1 MRTEPPNLS
10 PTLRKLIERAFQNRA
25 VQADQIFDLCCRRF
39 PHYGALRGEA
49 RTKFRENLDMVVSA
63 FYRLQLVEGRGPTP
77 EELEP
82 QRRAARDRVAQGIP
96 LEEMVGCYQEGL
108 ALLWTHLLESLGART
123 DIQGELL
130 QRVPITIAANTLV
143 TTTATEAYVQERE
156 RRASSQDQLIA
167 ELLRLFAGDEVPL
180 AVLETRARSAGLEI
194 DASRFA
200 VLFRPAGDE
209 ATPAVDLVRR
219 LFDDRRLGDGLMI
232 GRIAQG
238 VLAVLPEG
246 AQRSALA
253 DIAGKLRDRGW
264 RSGIGG
270 VVSGAAGLR
279 RTIREAT
286 RAVELGALLD
296 RQGPVDEYG
305 DLAVLDLVDV
315 GSPRAL
321 EFARRVLGSLADP
334 GTNAVQLETLRMLC
348 RHGFNQKLAA
358 AALGVHPHTLAYRV
372 AQIRKRHGI
381 DLDDAD
387 TRLRVHLAVL
397 IVAP

>member
-1 MRTEPPNLS
+1 MRTDPPNLS
-10 PTLRKLIERAFQNRA
+10 PALRQLVERAYRSREA
-25 VQADQIFDLCCRRF
+25 QADQIFDLCRRRF
-39 PHYGALRGEA
+39 PHYGALRGGELA
-49 RTKFRENLDMVVSA
+49 KFRENLDMVVGA

-82 QRRAARDRVAQGIP
+82 QRRAARERVAQGIP
-96 LEEMVGCYQEGL
+96 LEEMVGCYQAGL
-108 ALLWTHLLESLGART
+108 AFLWAHLLEILDAQA
-123 DIQGELL
+123 DVQAELL
-130 QRVPITIAANTLV
+130 QRVPVTIAANTLV

-156 RRASSQDQLIA
+156 RRASSQSQVIA

-194 DASRFA
+194 DAPRFA

-209 ATPAVDLVRR
+209 ATALDLVRR

-232 GRIAQG
+232 GRVAQG
-238 VLAVLPEG
+238 VIAVLPEG

-264 RSGIGG
+264 RSGVGG
-270 VVSGAAGLR
+270 VASGAAGLR

-296 RQGPVDEYG
+296 RPGPIDEYG
-305 DLAVLDLVDV
+305 DLAVLDLIGV

-321 EFARRVLGSLADP
+321 EFARRVLGSLLDP
-334 GTNAVQLETLRMLC
+334 GANAVYLETLHMLC

-358 AALGVHPHTLAYRV
+358 AALGIHPHTLAYRV

-381 DLDDAD
+381 DLDDAE
-387 TRLRVHLAVL
+387 TSLRVHLAVL
-397 IVAP
+397 IVGS